1 MQVNVEKLKRRVQEL
16 ARRRYM
22 AARPIGPLSV
32 ARLDGRGDRRVNR
45 GERWGERDGLYRMRA
60 EVAVPAEWRGGML
73 ALHLDLS
80 APVGGGQ
87 LATAE
92 ALLSIDGVPLHAID
106 RYHREVILPPAL
118 AAKDRF
124 AIDLRVW
131 NGIDEDHHTM
141 HALELRRMHAGVDRL
156 HQMMRVWLEATE
168 HLPAHNTARHALLD
182 ALDAA
187 TLALDFTTDDAFY
200 TSCDAALAVLTARL
214 DALHGD
220 PSDPWQP
227 HVTATGHA
235 HIDVAWLWRLRHTRL
250 KAADTFATAL
260 YHMDRYPY
268 FIFTAS
274 TPQLYQFVKEDQPAL
289 YARIKEKIA
298 AGQWEAEGAM
308 WLEADT
314 NITGGESLVRQFIY
328 GKRFF
333 QEEFGVD
340 AKVLWLPDVFG
351 YSAAL
356 PQLIKGAEAEYFITT
371 KISWNDTN
379 RFPVDTF
386 WWEGIDGTRV
396 LSHFITA
403 QNANSDSF
411 YTYNAEAWPGVM
423 VRSWRNYRQQ
433 EVNRELL
440 VAYGWGDGGGGP
452 TREMV
457 EAAGMQ
463 ALPISRDIPT
473 ASPGKVRDYMDRLAA
488 RVGDDPRLPVWT
500 GELYF
505 EYHRGTYTSQART
518 KRANRLAER
527 DLHNAEFLATLAQ
540 HLAGQ
545 SYPKAALDDAWRT
558 VLTHQFHDIL
568 PGSSI
573 GPVYAD
579 AAENYARVR
588 ATTDSVING
597 SLSALAA
604 AVAAPAGS
612 LLAVNPLSWPRAD
625 LVELPAAQAAAL
637 AVPTQPLPDGRAL
650 ALLADVPAL
659 GVRVLA
665 PPPGPLPSFAG
676 EGETDGVR
684 DRMDQRDQ
692 PGIRS
697 PLANTN
703 RVGETDRAGD
713 RMDQRDQPRMRSP
726 LANTNRVGETD
737 RAGDRMDQRDQPR
750 MRSPLSI
757 SDGEGL
763 GVGPFL
769 MESPFYRLE
778 LNERG
783 QITRL
788 YDKQYGREVL
798 AAGER
803 ANVFQLF
810 EDKPNNF
817 DAWDIDAFYSQKMW
831 ELDGLVERAVIELG
845 PLRGGLRLVWRYLDR
860 TTITQTIALYT
871 ASRRIDFVTEVDWH
885 EHQTLLKV
893 AFPVA
898 IHNTHATAE
907 IQFGNI
913 RRPTHRNTSWERAQ
927 FEACGHKWI
936 DLSEGDYGV
945 ALLNDCK
952 YGYDVRENVMRQ
964 TLLKGAIY
972 PDPNADQGRHQFT
985 YSLLPHAGD
994 WFTGNVHRAAYELN
1008 FPLLHAARPHPQPL
1022 PIEDGEGRSRPTGS
1036 AAINASSRHGD
1047 HPLSIPDGEGAGGWG
1062 WSLATIDAPN
1072 VIIETVKRA
1081 ELSDDL
1087 VLRVYECANRRG
1099 PVTVT
1104 LPFAA
1109 AAVTATNLLEAAPQP
1124 VPLATDGRSFTTTVT
1139 PYAIKTFVIRRAD
1152 GSS

>member
-1 MQVNVEKLKRRVQEL
+1 MQVNVAKLKRRIQEL
-16 ARRRYM
+16 ARRRYV
-22 AARPIGPLSV
+22 ASQPIGPLRV
-32 ARLDGRGDRRVNR
+32 ARLDGTGAVQVVNT
-45 GERWGERDGLYRMRA
+45 GERWGERDGLYRMTA
-60 EVAVPAEWRGGML
+60 QVAVPADWRGDEL

-80 APVGGGQ
+80 APATGWE

-106 RYHREVILPPAL
+106 RYHREVILPPDL
-118 AAKDRF
+118 AAKAGF

-131 NGIDEDHHTM
+131 NGIDEDHHTL
-141 HALELRRMHAGVDRL
+141 HALELRRMHAATDRL
-156 HQMMRVWLEATE
+156 HQTMRVWLEATE
-168 HLPAHNTARHALLD
+168 HLPPHSTARHALLD

-187 TLALDFTTDDAFY
+187 TLALDFTTDAAFY
-200 TSCDAALAVLTARL
+200 ASCAAALDVLTEHL

-220 PSDPWQP
+220 PTDPWQP

-260 YHMDRYPY
+260 YHMDRYPH

-274 TPQLYQFVKEDQPAL
+274 TPQLYQYVKEDEPAL

-340 AKVLWLPDVFG
+340 TKVLWLPDVFG

-356 PQLIKGAEAEYFITT
+356 PQLIKGADAEYFITT

-403 QNANSDSF
+403 QNADSEQF

-433 EVNRELL
+433 AVNRELL

-463 ALPISRDIPT
+463 AQPISRDIPT

-488 RVGDDPRLPVWT
+488 RVGDDPRLPVWA

-505 EYHRGTYTSQART
+505 EYHRGTYTSQAHT
-518 KRANRLAER
+518 KRNNRCAER
-527 DLHNAEFLATLAQ
+527 DLHNAEVLATLAH
-540 HLAGQ
+540 HLAAQ
-545 SYPKAALDDAWRT
+545 PYPKAALDDAWRT

-579 AAENYARVR
+579 AAEHYARVR
-588 ATTDSVING
+588 EATDGVIHAA
-597 SLSALAA
+597 LSALAA
-604 AVAAPAGS
+604 AVAAPTGS
-612 LLAVNPLSWPRAD
+612 LLAVNALPWPRTD
-625 LVELPAAQAAAL
+625 LVELAAEQAAAL
-637 AVPTQPLPDGRAL
+637 AVPTQSLPDGRAL
-650 ALLADVPAL
+650 ALLADIPAL
-659 GVRVLA
+659 GYRVVA
-665 PPPGPLPSFAG
+665 PPPGPLPVFDR
-676 EGETDGVR
+676 EGEIVR
-684 DRMDQRDQ
+684 EGISQNEPDQ
-692 PGIRS
+692 P
-697 PLANTN
+697 LT
-703 RVGETDRAGD
+703 
-713 RMDQRDQPRMRSP
+713 
-726 LANTNRVGETD
+726 
-737 RAGDRMDQRDQPR
+737 
-750 MRSPLSI
+750 RSPLSI
-757 SDGEGL
+757 ADGEGLGGGATSSPLSIADGEGL
-763 GVGPFL
+763 GVGPSL
-769 MESPFYRLE
+769 LENRWYRLE
-778 LNERG
+778 LNAQG

-788 YDKQYGREVL
+788 YDKEQGREVL

-817 DAWDIDAFYSQKMW
+817 DAWDIDAFYAQKMW
-831 ELDGLVERAVIELG
+831 ELDGLVERTVIEQG
-845 PLRGGLRLVWRYLDR
+845 PLRGGLRLTWRYLDR
-860 TTITQTIALYT
+860 TTITQTLYLY
-871 ASRRIDFVTEVDWH
+871 ADSRRIDFVTEVDWH
-885 EHQTLLKV
+885 EQQTLLKV

-898 IHNTHATAE
+898 IHTTHATAE

-913 RRPTHRNTSWERAQ
+913 RRPTYRNTSWERAQ
-927 FEACGHKWI
+927 FETCGHKWV

-952 YGYDVRENVMRQ
+952 YGYDVLENVLRL

-972 PDPNADQGRHQFT
+972 PDPEADQGRHQFT

-994 WFTGNVHRAAYELN
+994 WFAGNVHRAAYELN
-1008 FPLLHAARPHPQPL
+1008 YPLLHTAMPVGADNGVAP
-1022 PIEDGEGRSRPTGS
+1022 
-1036 AAINASSRHGD
+1036 ASISV
-1047 HPLSIPDGEGAGGWG
+1047 
-1062 WSLATIDAPN
+1062 ATTDAPN

-1081 ELSDDL
+1081 EASDDL
-1087 VLRVYECANRRG
+1087 VLRLYECANRRG

-1104 LPFAA
+1104 LPAPA
-1109 AAVTATNLLEAAPQP
+1109 TQVMATNLLEAAPQP
-1124 VPLATDGRSFTTTVT
+1124 VALAADRRSFTFSTL
-1139 PYAIKTFVIRRAD
+1139 PYQIQTFVIRR
-1152 GSS
+1152 